1 MSLKLFSSHFEKNIF
16 YRIRNIEKLGKLN
29 IWNKL
34 VLATE
39 LMIKIDHR

>member
-1 MSLKLFSSHFEKNIF
+1 MSLKLFSSHFEKTFF

-39 LMIKIDHR
+39 LMIKIDYR